1 MDFRRRR
8 ATRREVLRIGYV
20 GTIASWFDLDIL
32 QATLSHFDNIDYHLV
47 GPSERPASVG
57 PTPNIHFYGP
67 VNYDDLYSYV
77 KTFDVLMMPFKVCEL
92 VRSVDPVKLYEY
104 VNFGKP
110 IISVYYQELD
120 QFAPFVYWYSSETEL
135 MAVIDALLCSGCQ
148 PKYGSEQR
156 VKFLQDNS
164 WSERTIQISHA
175 LDGLE

>member
-1 MDFRRRR
+1 M
-8 ATRREVLRIGYV
+8 

-47 GPSERPASVG
+47 GPSELPASVG
-57 PTPNIHFYGP
+57 HTPNIHFYGP